1 MRKKLTNEDKKK
13 IAIQTEIVRDKVQR
27 FAQTTL
33 TSAGFIYS
41 LQNADNGIKLK
52 VQLEHKRMLVFS
64 LNFSNCW
71 KTLPQVLPTLNTL
84 ANSLNAIPSMS
95 IHVSNGKKQ

>member
-1 MRKKLTNEDKKK
+1 MKDTLTRKDKKK
-13 IAIQTEIVRDKVQR
+13 IAIRTEMVREKVER
-27 FAQTTL
+27 FANTTL
-33 TSAGFIYS
+33 TPAGFIYS
-41 LQNADNGIKLK
+41 LQNAANGIKLK

-84 ANSLNAIPSMS
+84 ANSLNAIPSMN